1 MLCQATMIS
10 KNSILTK
17 KQIEKTLDEE
27 KLSDFVSIFVND
39 EHFFKQK
46 NIFFI

>member
-27 KLSDFVSIFVND
+27 KLSDFVSIFVN
-39 EHFFKQK
+39 FSGTKIYFSSK
-46 NIFFI
+46 